1 MMRAG
6 RTQPGSRPPRSF
18 ARQQQLIFIGRLAR
32 NSRAVSA
39 VEYALIVALIGV
51 SILAATMRLGNSVQ
65 NTFNNAE
72 AAQKS
77 GDTFNVL

>member
-1 MMRAG
+1 MNLLRK
-6 RTQPGSRPPRSF
+6 
-18 ARQQQLIFIGRLAR
+18 LAR
-32 NSRAVSA
+32 NRRAVSA

-51 SILAATMRLGNSVQ
+51 SILAATMRLGSSVS
-65 NTFNNAE
+65 NTFNSAQ

>member
-1 MMRAG
+1 M
-6 RTQPGSRPPRSF
+6 T
-18 ARQQQLIFIGRLAR
+18 LIRKLVR

-51 SILAATMRLGNSVQ
+51 SLLAVTMRLGNSVQ

>member
-1 MMRAG
+1 MRSG
-6 RTQPGSRPPRSF
+6 RSQPGSRPPRTF
-18 ARQQQLIFIGRLAR
+18 ARQRPLIFIRKLAR
-32 NSRAVSA
+32 SRRAASA

>member
-1 MMRAG
+1 MI
-6 RTQPGSRPPRSF
+6 
-18 ARQQQLIFIGRLAR
+18 LIRKLVR
-32 NSRAVSA
+32 NSRAASA

-51 SILAATMRLGNSVQ
+51 SLLAATMRLGTSVQ

>member
-1 MMRAG
+1 MI
-6 RTQPGSRPPRSF
+6 
-18 ARQQQLIFIGRLAR
+18 LIRKLVR
-32 NSRAVSA
+32 NSRAASA

-51 SILAATMRLGNSVQ
+51 SILAATMRLGSSVS
-65 NTFNNAE
+65 NTFHNAE

>member
-1 MMRAG
+1 MRAG
-6 RTQPGSRPPRSF
+6 SSQPGSRPPQIF
-18 ARQQQLIFIGRLAR
+18 ASLQQVIFIRKLVR
-32 NSRAVSA
+32 DSRAVSA

-51 SILAATMRLGNSVQ
+51 SILAATMRLGSSVQ

>member
-1 MMRAG
+1 MRAG
-6 RTQPGSRPPRSF
+6 RSQPGSRPPRTF
-18 ARQQQLIFIGRLAR
+18 ARQKQPIFIRKLVR

-51 SILAATMRLGNSVQ
+51 SLLAATMRLGNSVQ

>member
-1 MMRAG
+1 MRAG
-6 RTQPGSRPPRSF
+6 RSQPGSRPPRTF
-18 ARQQQLIFIGRLAR
+18 ARQPRIFIRRLVR

-65 NTFNNAE
+65 NTFNSAE

>member
-1 MMRAG
+1 MDFIRNLVRSRRA
-6 RTQPGSRPPRSF
+6 
-18 ARQQQLIFIGRLAR
+18 A
-32 NSRAVSA
+32 SA
-39 VEYALIVALIGV
+39 VEYALLVALIAV
-51 SILAATMRLGNSVQ
+51 SILAATMHLGTSVQ

>member
-1 MMRAG
+1 MN
-6 RTQPGSRPPRSF
+6 TDPFQPGHRREPSFRGARRDLLSRLVRSRRG
-18 ARQQQLIFIGRLAR
+18 A
-32 NSRAVSA
+32 SA
-39 VEYALIVALIGV
+39 VEYALLVALIGV
-51 SILAATMRLGNSVQ
+51 SILAATMNLGSSVQ

>member
-1 MMRAG
+1 MKTDPRE
-6 RTQPGSRPPRSF
+6 PGHHPAPSFRKSPPHSF
-18 ARQQQLIFIGRLAR
+18 PGRLIR
-32 NSRAVSA
+32 SRRAASA
-39 VEYALIVALIGV
+39 VEYTLLVALIGV
-51 SILAATMRLGNSVQ
+51 SILAATMRLGTSVQ

>member
-1 MMRAG
+1 MRAG
-6 RTQPGSRPPRSF
+6 SSQPGSRPPQIF
-18 ARQQQLIFIGRLAR
+18 ASLQQVIFIRKLVR
-32 NSRAVSA
+32 DSRAVSA

-51 SILAATMRLGNSVQ
+51 SILAAIVRLGNSVQ